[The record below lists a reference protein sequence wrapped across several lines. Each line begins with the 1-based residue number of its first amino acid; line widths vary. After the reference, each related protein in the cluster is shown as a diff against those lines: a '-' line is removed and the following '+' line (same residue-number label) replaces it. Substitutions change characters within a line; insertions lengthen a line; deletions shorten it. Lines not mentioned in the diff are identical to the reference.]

1 MFSSSRKHFTSTS
14 LALSEDDNINTLHQ
28 TALSG
33 RKFLIFF
40 PYVHDDDDIHTLS
53 SNDEESGT
61 GYNIKKH
68 KMIANF

>member
-14 LALSEDDNINTLHQ
+14 LPPSNDDNINT
-28 TALSG
+28 LSG

-40 PYVHDDDDIHTLS
+40 PCDVHDDDDIHTLS
-53 SNDEESGT
+53 SNDDESGT